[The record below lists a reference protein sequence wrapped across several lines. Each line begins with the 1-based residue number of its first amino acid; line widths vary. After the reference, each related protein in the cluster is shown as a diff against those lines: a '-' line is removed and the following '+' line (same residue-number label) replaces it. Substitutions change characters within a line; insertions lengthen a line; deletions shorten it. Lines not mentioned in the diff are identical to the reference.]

1 MLILTACI
9 TIPPHNDTP
18 FCILLGISSSTLVLR
33 GKIDGPFVIDRT
45 FDKSINPWDDTNRQL
60 PTNVK
65 NNEVKITTSGR
76 NIDLRQHVAVS
87 IQNNLEAVKTPRN
100 V

>member
-1 MLILTACI
+1 MILTACI

-18 FCILLGISSSTLVLR
+18 FCILFGIASSTLALR

-45 FDKSINPWDDTNRQL
+45 FDKSIKPWDDTNRQL

-65 NNEVKITTSGR
+65 NSEVKITTSGR
-76 NIDLRQHVAVS
+76 NIDLRQQVAVS
-87 IQNNLEAVKTPRN
+87 IQNNLEAVKIPRN